1 MIISE
6 IYNDVNYSPVPRK
19 KISTIIENILKD
31 NKVSEAV
38 VGIILLNNKKIK
50 KINKEFLSH
59 DYITDVISFRL
70 EDEPLEGEV
79 YISVEKA
86 EEQAKDYGVSLM
98 NEILRLVAHGVLHL
112 VGYDDDTP
120 EKRNEMH
127 QLENL
132 YIASLAKR

>member
-1 MIISE
+1 
-6 IYNDVNYSPVPRK
+6 
-19 KISTIIENILKD
+19 
-31 NKVSEAV
+31 
-38 VGIILLNNKKIK
+38 
-50 KINKEFLSH
+50 
-59 DYITDVISFRL
+59 
-70 EDEPLEGEV
+70 V